1 VQKQKQHTVS
11 ELYDSKQSEIQSNPE
26 NRSSLGGGVHIAG
39 WYSTHH
45 IIINHPRRLINE
57 LLLEIDAAQ
66 ERGLDA
72 V

>member
-26 NRSSLGGGVHIAG
+26 NQSSLGEIHIAG